1 MFTQLLSLLPILATA
16 NAYFILQHPILET
29 TRLDPI
35 VNPGDISSHVHSIV
49 GGNNF
54 DKTMSYASTQQS
66 TCTTAP
72 VSVDKSNYWIPQLY
86 YYNPSGQNYQAI
98 PVAYV
103 NTYYLPR
110 YSPGETTV
118 QAFPDGLRMI
128 SGSPDRRTYNGDAES
143 NAISYVCL
151 DYYTS
156 HTGDPAWA
164 QRNSFFEHNCPQGMR
179 AQVFFPSC
187 WDGVNLD
194 SDDHKSHM
202 AWPSNGVDG
211 GSCPSTH
218 PVRLVS
224 LFYEFIFQVANFPY
238 NNGTDPTYVWAN
250 GDTTGYGLHA
260 DFVNGWPSYNNGT
273 NILQQALNNCNDD
286 NGVGGDL
293 DQCAPFVPYL
303 QSGGCSPLNDQVN
316 EDVGL
321 GHYISQIPGN
331 NPIWIGNVTKPSYA
345 NYSDDDI
352 TYTDF
357 KSVIPT
363 GWSDVGCIAEGTS
376 GRALA
381 AASFANNNMTRGGCV
396 SWCSDRGYPL
406 AGIEYGR
413 ECYCD
418 FSMRNGASNTTLLD
432 SSKCA
437 YKCANNT
444 NENCGGSST
453 LELFQNPALYP
464 VSKLPTGWSSNG
476 CVTEGSSS
484 RALTGYSFATSSMT
498 QELCMSTCQA
508 KGFSLAGIEYASEC
522 YCGNAFTTGAVP
534 ATDNCNMVCSGNKL
548 ETCGGPN
555 RLTTFKFANTTTIA
569 TSSSASAS
577 ASASASSSTS
587 SSAKVSSTSASASA
601 SSSAASSA
609 KASSSSSAAVSSS
622 SSSAAVSSSSSSAVV
637 SSTSSAVVSS
647 STSKAVSSTSSS
659 SSVLKGSSSSA
670 RASSSASTSIA
681 KSTSSAAKSTSSSI
695 AKSSTS
701 SVVKSS
707 TSSSAAKSSTS
718 SVAKSSTS
726 SAVPT
731 VAQPVQKFA
740 VPASFS
746 TSSVSKSASSSAA
759 KSSSTSAAKSSSSSV
774 KPSSS
779 SLKLSSSSS
788 SSVVKSSS
796 SAVKPTSTQKASS
809 SVASSTSSAAASS
822 SSSSSAAAKSSS
834 SSSVVASPS
843 SSSSSVVASPSLS
856 SSAAAS
862 SSSSSSAAKSSSS
875 SSVVASSTSSAAASS
890 SSSSAAKSSTSSS
903 VAASSSSSASA
914 AAKSSSS
921 SSLVPS
927 STSSATPS
935 ASVSAGAYMGYVG
948 CFKDTSGGRHLN
960 GSASAGSNM
969 NNEVCTSYCAS
980 KGYAYA
986 GTEYAQECYCGNYLN
1001 MSLATIESKCNTPCR
1016 ATNPSTGSTEICGG
1030 GMILSVYTT
1039 GLNANAKP
1047 YGTKPNPLT
1056 RRSAKFRL

>member
-1 MFTQLLSLLPILATA
+1 MFAQLFSLLPLLASA
-16 NAYFILQHPILET
+16 NAYFILSHPILET

-35 VNPGDISSHVHSIV
+35 VNPGDVSSHVHSIV

-54 DKTMSYASTQQS
+54 DRTMSYESTQQS

-86 YYNPSGQNYQAI
+86 YYNPTGKNYQAI

-110 YSPGETTV
+110 YSPGEKTV
-118 QAFPDGLRMI
+118 RAFPDGLRMI

-151 DYYTS
+151 DYYNNHS
-156 HTGDPAWA
+156 GDPAWA

-202 AWPSNGVDG
+202 AWPSGGVDG

-260 DFVNGWPSYNNGT
+260 DFINGWPSYNNGT
-273 NILQQALNNCNDD
+273 NVLQQALDNCNAND
-286 NGVGGDL
+286 GVGGEL
-293 DQCAPFVPYL
+293 NNCAPFVPYL
-303 QSGGCSPLNDQVN
+303 KSGGCSPLNDQVN
-316 EDVGL
+316 EDVGM
-321 GHYISQIPGN
+321 GHYISKIPGN
-331 NPIWIGNVTKPSYA
+331 NPIWIGDVEKPSYD
-345 NYSDDDI
+345 NYTDDDT

-363 GWSDVGCIAEGTS
+363 GWSDVGCISEGPS

-381 AASFANNNMTRGGCV
+381 AASFANNNMTRGACV
-396 SWCSDRGYPL
+396 SWCNDRGYPL
-406 AGIEYGR
+406 AGVEYGR

-437 YKCANNT
+437 MKCANNT

-464 VSKLPTGWSSNG
+464 VAKLPTGWSSNG
-476 CVTEGSSS
+476 CQTEGSGS
-484 RALTGYSFATSSMT
+484 RALTGYSFASSSMT
-498 QELCMSTCQA
+498 QELCMTTCQA
-508 KGFSLAGIEYASEC
+508 KGFTLAGIEYSSEC
-522 YCGNAFTTGAVP
+522 YCGNAFTTGSVP

-548 ETCGGPN
+548 QTCGGPN
-555 RLTTFKFANTTTIA
+555 RLTTFKFATA
-569 TSSSASAS
+569 AASSSAASSSSSTKASSTSAS
-577 ASASASSSTS
+577 A
-587 SSAKVSSTSASASA
+587 SASASA

-609 KASSSSSAAVSSS
+609 KASSSSSAAVSS
-622 SSSAAVSSSSSSAVV
+622 
-637 SSTSSAVVSS
+637 TSSAVVSS

-659 SSVLKGSSSSA
+659 SSAAKGSSSSA
-670 RASSSASTSIA
+670 RAS
-681 KSTSSAAKSTSSSI
+681 
-695 AKSSTS
+695 
-701 SVVKSS
+701 
-707 TSSSAAKSSTS
+707 
-718 SVAKSSTS
+718 
-726 SAVPT
+726 
-731 VAQPVQKFA
+731 
-740 VPASFS
+740 
-746 TSSVSKSASSSAA
+746 SASSSAA
-759 KSSSTSAAKSSSSSV
+759 KSSSTSSAAKSTSSSAAKSSSSSAA
-774 KPSSS
+774 KSSS
-779 SLKLSSSSS
+779 SSAAKSSSS
-788 SSVVKSSS
+788 SSVAKSTSSAAKSSSTSSAAKSSTSSAAPTVAKPVQKFAVPASSSSSIAKSSTTSSAAKSSSTSVAKSSSTSVAKSSSTSVAKSSS
-796 SAVKPTSTQKASS
+796 SAAKSSSSSAAKSSSSAAKSTSTQKASS
-809 SVASSTSSAAASS
+809 SVASSTSSSSAAASSSS

-834 SSSVVASPS
+834 SSSVVASS
-843 SSSSSVVASPSLS
+843 TST

-862 SSSSSSAAKSSSS
+862 SSSSSSAAGSSSS
-875 SSVVASSTSSAAASS
+875 
-890 SSSSAAKSSTSSS
+890 
-903 VAASSSSSASA
+903 

-935 ASVSAGAYMGYVG
+935 ATVSAGAYMGYVG

-960 GSASAGSNM
+960 GSTSAGSNM

-1001 MSLATIESKCNTPCR
+1001 MALASAEIKCNTPCR
-1016 ATNPSTGSTEICGG
+1016 ATNPQTGAKEICGG

-1039 GLNANAKP
+1039 GLNANAHP
-1047 YGTKPNPLT
+1047 YGTKPDQLS